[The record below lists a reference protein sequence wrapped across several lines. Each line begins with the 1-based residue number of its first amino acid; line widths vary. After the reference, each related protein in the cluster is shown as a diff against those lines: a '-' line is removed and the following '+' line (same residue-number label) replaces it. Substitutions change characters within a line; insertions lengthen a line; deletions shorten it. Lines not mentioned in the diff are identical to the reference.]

1 MGLQSLWNKQEYK
14 FLILIIFCS
23 KLIITLKKKKKKP
36 WKVFLSSVTNDFAT
50 IIKKQGLLLVI
61 LLNQCSVLIPG
72 TFVLFVV

>member
-23 KLIITLKKKKKKP
+23 KLIITFKKKKKP

-50 IIKKQGLLLVI
+50 TIKKQGLLLVI